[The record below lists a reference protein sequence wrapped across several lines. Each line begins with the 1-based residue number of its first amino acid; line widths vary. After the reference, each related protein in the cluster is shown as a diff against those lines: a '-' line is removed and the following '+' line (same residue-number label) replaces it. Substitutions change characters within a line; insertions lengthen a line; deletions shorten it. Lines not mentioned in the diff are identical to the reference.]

1 MTSVPSDMP
10 GELSETT
17 IRDNL
22 SCLGKHPFTMN
33 HAYLAL
39 KAPSQNI
46 GDITTIAKFPNLMYV
61 NLSNNFIE
69 DLTPLSSLPGL
80 VELDVRHNKLKSC
93 LDFAPQRCTSSSAWS
108 SGQKAV
114 GSMLTVAILSN
125 NRISDMGD
133 LTAHEFLECLVLSEN
148 LITKITGLQNLQY
161 LQVLDLSYNRI
172 NRIEGLDG
180 LLILELNL
188 AGNHLVDVSGLQ
200 GLSRL
205 SVLNIANNHIR
216 SLGPLNECTQ
226 LHNVDAKDNDIGTIR
241 QVEFLSELQW
251 MHHLELTGNPCCAKL
266 YYRFRVAFRLPNL
279 QMLDGTTISAEE
291 KVRIYFF
298 IDLIVFR
305 FIFSY
310 SLSPT
315 IFTVNSMK
323 KQIHGLGVI
332 YHTVKKCSIAF
343 IRGTHFKTFHPILKT
358 MKWIWMATICMK
370 MVSVKYTSRMQ

>member
-1 MTSVPSDMP
+1 MMISNPSTDYEKP
-10 GELSETT
+10 VELQEST

-22 SCLGKHPFTMN
+22 SCLGKHPFSMN

-39 KAPSQNI
+39 KAPSHNI
-46 GDITTIAKFPNLMYV
+46 GSITTIAKFPNLMYI
-61 NLSNNFIE
+61 NLANNSIE

-80 VELDVRHNKLKSC
+80 VELDVRNNKLHTC

-148 LITKITGLQNLQY
+148 LITKICGLHNLQY

-180 LLILELNL
+180 LLITELNM
-188 AGNHLVDVSGLQ
+188 AGNNLVDVSGLQ

-226 LHNVDAKDNDIGTIR
+226 LHNVNAKDNDIGIIR
-241 QVEFLSELQW
+241 QVEFLCELPW
-251 MHHLELTGNPCCAKL
+251 MHYLELTGNPCCAKQ
-266 YYRFRVAFRLPNL
+266 YYRYRVAFRLPNL

-291 KVRIYFF
+291 KVRIDCFTS
-298 IDLIVFR
+298 
-305 FIFSY
+305 FSY
-310 SLSPT
+310 ALSLTQFVFS
-315 IFTVNSMK
+315 
-323 KQIHGLGVI
+323 
-332 YHTVKKCSIAF
+332 C
-343 IRGTHFKTFHPILKT
+343 
-358 MKWIWMATICMK
+358 CC
-370 MVSVKYTSRMQ
+370 